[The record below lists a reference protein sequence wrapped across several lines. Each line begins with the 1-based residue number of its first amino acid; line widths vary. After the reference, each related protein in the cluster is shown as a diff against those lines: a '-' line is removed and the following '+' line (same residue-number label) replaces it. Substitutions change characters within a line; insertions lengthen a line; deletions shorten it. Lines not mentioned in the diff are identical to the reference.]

1 MRHLEKAT
9 TTGVFFDAL
18 LCEAV
23 RFLRG
28 VKERISCIHISLH
41 LRFDTRPVVI
51 DRHDADAPRRRR
63 LLANKAAYVPVLA
76 LRHNGLHRRD
86 PCRHDHFLL
95 RVD

>member
-1 MRHLEKAT
+1 MRHLEKST
-9 TTGVFFDAL
+9 TTGVFFIAL

-23 RFLRG
+23 GFLRG

-41 LRFDTRPVVI
+41 LRLYTLAVVI
-51 DRHDADAPRRRR
+51 DRHDADALRRRC
-63 LLANKAAYVPVLA
+63 LLANKAADVPVIA
-76 LRHNGLHRRD
+76 LRHNGLHRRN